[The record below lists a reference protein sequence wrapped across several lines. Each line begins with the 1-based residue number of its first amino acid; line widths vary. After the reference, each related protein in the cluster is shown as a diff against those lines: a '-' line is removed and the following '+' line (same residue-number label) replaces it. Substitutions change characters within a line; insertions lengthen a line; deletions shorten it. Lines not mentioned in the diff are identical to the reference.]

1 MLKFDCGKGMV
12 ELESPFGRFGAPSGN
27 VIPFQTMEEPR
38 RVAEYADVV
47 PAKPLAAKT
56 SPSVTIALTRY
67 DELTDGITIPIFTV
81 AVAFS
86 CVELSGVPY
95 EIDAGVAQFSVVEA
109 CVTVIGTCAVTFEV

>member
-1 MLKFDCGKGMV
+1 MKFDCGKGMV

-47 PAKPLAAKT
+47 PAKPLAPKT

-67 DELTDGITIPIFTV
+67 DELTGGITIPIFTV

-109 CVTVIGTCAVTFEV
+109 CVTVIGTDAEAFEV

>member
-1 MLKFDCGKGMV
+1 MKFDCGKGMV
-12 ELESPFGRFGAPSGN
+12 ELESPFGRFGAPRGN

-56 SPSVTIALTRY
+56 SPSVTIALTLY
-67 DELTDGITIPIFTV
+67 DELTGGITIPVFTV
-81 AVAFS
+81 AVAFN

-95 EIDAGVAQFSVVEA
+95 EIEVGVAQFSVVEA
-109 CVTVIGTCAVTFEV
+109 CVTVSGTDAEAFEV